1 MRYFLFQRICKAV
14 SFIKKKR
21 EETVMV
27 LYHGSN
33 TADIKVLKP
42 NQADHERP
50 YVYMTT
56 IDVVAAFY
64 LCNAVE
70 RPYYWFPY
78 GFERGSDIPVYHE
91 LYPNALKEVSE
102 GVSGYIYEVFAEE
115 NQVIPFK
122 NIPCARLA
130 IEPIKVT
137 KSVQVENA
145 YDLFME
151 YVKQGKMKIGYFKDK
166 SEQQLE
172 WWYSCCIEYLKE
184 KNMIEAADCSYAS
197 FIKEKLPQVW
207 ERYLFQNEN
216 PG

>member
-1 MRYFLFQRICKAV
+1 
-14 SFIKKKR
+14 
-21 EETVMV
+21 MV

-33 TADIKVLKP
+33 IANIKVLRP
-42 NQADHERP
+42 NQADHDRP

-78 GFERGSDIPVYHE
+78 GFEGGSNIPVYHE

-102 GVSGYIYEVFAEE
+102 GVSGYIYEVIAEE
-115 NQVIPFK
+115 NQIIPFK

-130 IEPIKVT
+130 TEPIEVMKCT
-137 KSVQVENA
+137 KVENA
-145 YDLFME
+145 YALFME
-151 YVKQGKMKIGYFKDK
+151 YVKQGKMKVSHFEDK
-166 SEQQLE
+166 TEQQLE
-172 WWYSCCIEYLKE
+172 WWHSCCVEYLEE
-184 KNMIEAADCSYAS
+184 KHMIETSECSYAS

-207 ERYLFQNEN
+207 ERYVNEMID
-216 PG
+216 

>member
-1 MRYFLFQRICKAV
+1 M
-14 SFIKKKR
+14 
-21 EETVMV
+21 T

-33 TADIKVLKP
+33 TANIKVLEP
-42 NQADHERP
+42 NQADHDRP

-78 GFERGSDIPVYHE
+78 GFESGSNIPIYHE

-115 NQVIPFK
+115 DQVIPFK

-130 IEPIKVT
+130 TESVEVT
-137 KSVQVENA
+137 KCARVENA
-145 YDLFME
+145 YELFME
-151 YVKQGKMKIGYFKDK
+151 YVKQGKMKIGHFEDK
-166 SEQQLE
+166 TKQQLE
-172 WWYSCCIEYLKE
+172 WWYSCCAEYLKE
-184 KNMIEAADCSYAS
+184 KNMIETPECSYAL
-197 FIKEKLPQVW
+197 FIKEKLPQAW
-207 ERYLFQNEN
+207 EKYERMLGNEQN
-216 PG
+216 